1 MSDCWI
7 LDMGQGWPIPYEL
20 FEVLEVLI
28 LNAVP
33 FLLPLWEVA
42 RGRGSN
48 YTSINWQC
56 VTAKEDGIPIHVPE
70 KTK

>member
-1 MSDCWI
+1 M
-7 LDMGQGWPIPYEL
+7 
-20 FEVLEVLI
+20 

-56 VTAKEDGIPIHVPE
+56 VTAKGDGISIHVPE